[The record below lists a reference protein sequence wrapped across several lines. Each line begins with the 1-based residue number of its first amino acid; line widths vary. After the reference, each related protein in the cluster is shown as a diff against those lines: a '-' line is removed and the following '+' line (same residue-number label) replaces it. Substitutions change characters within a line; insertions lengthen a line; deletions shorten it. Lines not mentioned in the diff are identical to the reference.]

1 MPSPELP
8 DQLPDQ
14 LPHDAVLFDCDGVL
28 ADSEATTNEVLRGM
42 LAEMGWAMDARESLH
57 RFVGRGVMDEADVIE
72 EHTGVRIDA
81 AWLVGFRARRDVAL
95 RAGLRAVPGALDLV
109 AAVAGRYGERV
120 ACASGADRAKTEMQ
134 LDIVGLRQHFGDR
147 VFSGQETPRTKPA
160 PDVYLL
166 AAATLGVD
174 PARAAVVEDSVAGVT
189 AGAAAGAAVYAY
201 CAPDQEH
208 TTPAELRAAGAAVV
222 VSALADLAPLLLTPA
237 PPPT

>member
-1 MPSPELP
+1 MPTDLPTDLPTALP
-8 DQLPDQ
+8 DD
-14 LPHDAVLFDCDGVL
+14 LPHEAVLFDCDGVL

-42 LAEMGWAMDARESLH
+42 LAEMGWALDARESLH
-57 RFVGRGVMDEADVIE
+57 RFVGRAVMDQADVIE

-81 AWLVGFRARRDVAL
+81 AWLTGFRARRDAAL
-95 RAGLRAVPGALDLV
+95 RAGLRPVAGAPELV
-109 AAVAGRYGERV
+109 AAVAARYGDRV

-134 LDIVGLRQHFGDR
+134 LDVTGLRRHFGDR

-189 AGAAAGAAVYAY
+189 AGAAAGAVVYAY

-208 TTPAELRAAGAAVV
+208 TAPAALRVAGAAVV
-222 VSALADLAPLLLTPA
+222 VSDLAELVPLLTGP
-237 PPPT
+237 